1 MKTEECIETEFS
13 DSFQVKL
20 AVKTMVFCVELV
32 AKSIV
37 LESLGTTPSCLC
49 SVLSRS
55 EET

>member
-1 MKTEECIETEFS
+1 METEFS